1 MGRKQAAWSAWSLL
15 LMLLLPP
22 AAAGTRIA
30 AGAGRGVE
38 ESTVSSR
45 LLDSTRQSRNSRT
58 THGSDGTGQW
68 PLPCLGTTVRVYET
82 SVCLHCH
89 CTVNVYAVRVYHGG
103 TDYGAMYDET
113 DDETRNHCTS
123 LRLCDSDSAD
133 GVTSVTR

>member
-1 MGRKQAAWSAWSLL
+1 MDRKQAAWSAWSLL

-58 THGSDGTGQW
+58 THGSDGMGHCHASARLYECTK
-68 PLPCLGTTVRVYET
+68 RVY
-82 SVCLHCH
+82 VY
-89 CTVNVYAVRVYHGG
+89 TVTVP
-103 TDYGAMYDET
+103 
-113 DDETRNHCTS
+113 
-123 LRLCDSDSAD
+123 
-133 GVTSVTR
+133 